1 MQTNL
6 GATSTHPQAEPSA
19 PKPTLVTTTNNNNTT
34 NNNSNTAATIPN
46 NESNKGNNKE
56 FGPHNNGDNKKD
68 GSSQGNNNNTN
79 HSQRVEKLQKKL
91 DYINKNLDNNLDL
104 KVFGIKDPREEL
116 RTNLKI
122 LEDELK
128 EEGKKRIDPKISS
141 KSLAGIN
148 KELLKLNQ
156 QISSINSLSKTFSQ
170 KAKVRPTSSGSSDR
184 STVRGLLNI
193 HQSESFP
200 SSSIFSEIQDFFNK
214 LGDDDERKFLLSCFS
229 VFPENAVVK
238 RRILVYWGLGEG
250 YSLSASD
257 TPEKTPE
264 EIVDKILWEFQE
276 KGLIEPAIRKRQ
288 MQVKSYRMDPLV
300 RSAVIKLSQDARL
313 FDYDSKG
320 NVLPQRYWT
329 RTSGED
335 SISDPVVGV
344 NLSFPSCQ
352 RMCLL
357 KAEDEEEQ
365 EREQL
370 LQKIPS
376 SQKENLPTP
385 NSSLN
390 SGTNLEKL
398 VTLFNVNEPFPDL
411 ELASLMKIKD
421 KSVPQLK
428 EPKAEDWLSK
438 MKNAKVICLGSW
450 PGSVKSHVEVE
461 NTEFFKGLTNCKSL
475 RFLSLQGVSRIIE
488 LPESIGSLITLE
500 ILDLKECHNLEVLSE
515 EIAKLKNLKYLDLS
529 DCYLLARMPKGLS
542 QLVELRV
549 LKGFV
554 ISNPQRK
561 GSAKLDDLK
570 RLTNLRKLTI
580 NANSM
585 HFPTE
590 KDLPALQELAEKGAL
605 RNLTMAWGATLADQQ
620 RDANTE
626 AQNGGNY
633 GCWKIFKSAP
643 KEQNLQTD
651 KLSIKKL
658 EKLDLQCFPNSTASW
673 LTPDSLPD
681 LKKLYIRGGNLATLD
696 RISNWSNVEALRL
709 KYLRELKMNWR
720 EMNDS
725 FPKLKYLEK
734 VKCPGITLCPCDQ
747 HGVWMKNPDQ
757 IEP

>member
-1 MQTNL
+1 MN
-6 GATSTHPQAEPSA
+6 
-19 PKPTLVTTTNNNNTT
+19 KDLV
-34 NNNSNTAATIPN
+34 
-46 NESNKGNNKE
+46 
-56 FGPHNNGDNKKD
+56 
-68 GSSQGNNNNTN
+68 
-79 HSQRVEKLQKKL
+79 
-91 DYINKNLDNNLDL
+91 NLDL
-104 KVFGIKDPREEL
+104 EFFQSKPREEL
-116 RTNLKI
+116 QTNLER
-122 LEDELK
+122 LDNVLK
-128 EEGKKRIDPKISS
+128 EERKKKYDPKISS
-141 KSLAGIN
+141 KSLADIK

-184 STVRGLLNI
+184 SAVHGLLNI
-193 HQSESFP
+193 HQIESFP
-200 SSSIFSEIQDFFNK
+200 LSSIYSEIQVFFNG
-214 LGDDDERKFLLSCFS
+214 LDEKRKFLLSCFS

-250 YSLSASD
+250 YLLSASD
-257 TPEKTPE
+257 TNGKTPE
-264 EIVDKILWEFQE
+264 EIVDEILWEFQE

-300 RSAVIKLSQDARL
+300 RSAVIKLSQGADL

-329 RTSGED
+329 LGKD
-335 SISDPVVGV
+335 SKGDPEVKV
-344 NLSFPSCQ
+344 NVSFPRPRCD

-357 KAEDEEEQ
+357 KAEDEEQEQ
-365 EREQL
+365 EQEQSS
-370 LQKIPS
+370 QKNPS
-376 SQKENLPTP
+376 IQKENLQRSSS
-385 NSSLN
+385 NSA
-390 SGTNLEKL
+390 TNLKEL
-398 VTLFNVNEPFPDL
+398 ITLFNVNEPFPDL
-411 ELASLMKIKD
+411 ELAWLAKMKD
-421 KSVPQLK
+421 KNDENVPHMK

-438 MKNAKVICLGSW
+438 MENAKVICLGSW

-488 LPESIGSLITLE
+488 LPESIGNLSNLE

-515 EIAKLKNLKYLDLS
+515 EITKLKKLKYLDLS

-542 QLVELRV
+542 TLVELRV

-561 GSAKLDDLK
+561 GSPNLDDLR
-570 RLTNLRKLTI
+570 RLMNLGKLTI
-580 NANSM
+580 NANSR

-590 KDLPALQELAEKGAL
+590 KDLHALQELGENGAL
-605 RNLTMAWGATLADQQ
+605 RKLTMAWGATLADQQ

-626 AQNGGNY
+626 AQNGGNC
-633 GCWKIFKSAP
+633 GCWKKSKSAQKQAP
-643 KEQNLQTD
+643 KKQNLQTE
-651 KLSIKKL
+651 KLPIKKL

-696 RISNWSNVEALRL
+696 RISNWSNVQALRL

-720 EMNDS
+720 EMNIS
-725 FPKLKYLEK
+725 FPKLEYLEK

-747 HGVWMKNPDQ
+747 HGVWMKNPN
-757 IEP
+757 